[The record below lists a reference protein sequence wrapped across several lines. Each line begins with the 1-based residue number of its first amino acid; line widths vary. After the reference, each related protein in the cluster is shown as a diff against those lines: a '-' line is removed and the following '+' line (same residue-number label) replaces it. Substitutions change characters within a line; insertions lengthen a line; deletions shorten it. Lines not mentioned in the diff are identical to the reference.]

1 MFGLTVLDLVLLVTL
16 ISYAIYGFRNG
27 FLVTVGGIVGFAL
40 GAVAAFFAMPLV
52 SSLVSDAK
60 WRLTA
65 VVVTAVVLVVL
76 GNSLGASV
84 GHRIRSAR
92 AVRSLRGLDRLAG
105 AAASVV
111 MTALV
116 MSLLSFGLN
125 SMGVPVISQQVAGS
139 RVIRFIDGATPA
151 PVQGAMAQLRS
162 SLMGEGIPK
171 IIDSAAPLLTGPA
184 PVGSADTPEL
194 KNAAQSVLK
203 ITGTAF
209 QCGQNQTGT
218 GFVVSSER
226 VVTNA
231 HVVAGVSEP
240 VVESPDGSALAARVV
255 YFDPQ
260 RDLAVLAV
268 NGLTAHPLPLRTNL
282 PTGSE
287 AAFEGYPHGGPFQA
301 KPARVQGI
309 SQVEIPDIYGKN
321 HVMGDVYQIAG
332 DVQPGNSGGPLLS
345 PDGQVAGVVFAKAS
359 ASSGVGFAIT
369 MDGLKPVATRAPS
382 LDVPVSPGQC
392 TTK

>member
-92 AVRSLRGLDRLAG
+92 VVRSLRGLDRLAG

-125 SMGVPVISQQVAGS
+125 SMGVPVISQQVASS

-171 IIDSAAPLLTGPA
+171 IIDGAAPLLTGPA

-268 NGLTAHPLPLRTNL
+268 NGLTAHPLPLRENL

-345 PDGQVAGVVFAKAS
+345 PDGHVAGVVFAKAS
-359 ASSGVGFAIT
+359 TSSGVGFAIT
-369 MDGLKPVATRAPS
+369 MDGLKPVAARAS
-382 LDVPVSPGQC
+382 TLDVPVSPGQC

>member
-16 ISYAIYGFRNG
+16 ISYAFYGFRNG

-52 SSLVSDAK
+52 SSLVGDAR

-92 AVRSLRGLDRLAG
+92 AVRALRGVDRLAG
-105 AAASVV
+105 AAASLV

-125 SMGVPVISQQVAGS
+125 SMGVPVISQQVASS

-171 IIDSAAPLLTGPA
+171 IIDSAGPLLTGPA
-184 PVGSADTPEL
+184 PVGSANTPEL
-194 KNAAQSVLK
+194 TAAAQSVLK

-268 NGLTAHPLPLRTNL
+268 NGLTAAPLPLRTNL
-282 PTGSE
+282 PAGSE

-309 SQVEIPDIYGKN
+309 SQVEIPDIYGN
-321 HVMGDVYQIAG
+321 NQVMGDVYQIAG

-359 ASSGVGFAIT
+359 TTSGIGFAIT
-369 MDGLKPVATRAPS
+369 MDGLKPVAARAPT
-382 LDVPVSPGQC
+382 LDAPVSPGQC
-392 TTK
+392 TAK

>member
-1 MFGLTVLDLVLLVTL
+1 MFGLTVLDLVLLATL
-16 ISYAIYGFRNG
+16 LSYAVYGFRNG

-40 GAVAAFFAMPLV
+40 GALAAFFAMPLV
-52 SSLVSDAK
+52 SSLVPDSR

-65 VVVTAVVLVVL
+65 VVATAVVLVVL

-84 GHRIRSAR
+84 GHRMRSAR
-92 AVRSLRGLDRLAG
+92 AARALSGLDRLAG

-116 MSLLSFGLN
+116 MSLLAFGIN
-125 SMGVPVISQQVAGS
+125 SMGVPLISQQVASS

-171 IIDSAAPLLTGPA
+171 LIEGAQPLLTGPA
-184 PVGSADTPEL
+184 PVGSADTPAL
-194 KNAAQSVLK
+194 QAASQSVLK
-203 ITGTAF
+203 ITGTAY

-218 GFVVSSER
+218 GFVVSPER

-240 VVESPDGSALAARVV
+240 VVESTSGAALAARVV

-260 RDLAVLAV
+260 KDLAVLAV
-268 NGLTAHPLPLRTNL
+268 NGLSANPLPLRTNL
-282 PTGSE
+282 PSGSE

-309 SQVEIPDIYGKN
+309 SQVDISDIYGSN
-321 HVMGDVYQIAG
+321 QVMSDVYQIAG

-345 PDGQVAGVVFAKAS
+345 TDGKVAGVVFAKAS
-359 ASSGVGFAIT
+359 STSNVGFAIT
-369 MDGLKPVATRAPS
+369 MDNLKPVATRAPT
-382 LDVPVSPGQC
+382 LDTPVSPGQC
-392 TTK
+392 TKK